1 MEIGQ
6 AGLGAEERK
15 ELEQTRKRVEGTP
28 TSALLYFLS
37 PDVVCLSDV
46 SCYFSLL
53 EGGRPE
59 DKLECE
65 LPFWMRGGEER

>member
-1 MEIGQ
+1 M
-6 AGLGAEERK
+6 
-15 ELEQTRKRVEGTP
+15 EGTP

-65 LPFWMRGGEER
+65 LPFWTRRGEER

>member
-1 MEIGQ
+1 MD
-6 AGLGAEERK
+6 GAS
-15 ELEQTRKRVEGTP
+15 
-28 TSALLYFLS
+28 TSDLLYFLP

-53 EGGRPE
+53 EGGSPE

-65 LPFWMRGGEER
+65 LPF